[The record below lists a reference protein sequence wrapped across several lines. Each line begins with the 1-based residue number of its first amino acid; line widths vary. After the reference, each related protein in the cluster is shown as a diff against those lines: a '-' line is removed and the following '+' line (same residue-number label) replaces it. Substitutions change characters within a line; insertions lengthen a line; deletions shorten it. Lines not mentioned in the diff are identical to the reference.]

1 MFVWDGDNLTLTV
14 EIWRIREFFFKII
27 NRIYLLLGK
36 GWYFIDCGYCDRRN
50 GEMICRCP
58 TRISD
63 DPKCTEECR
72 KRTKEAG
79 SIFNAIIFG
88 KMVNELQEMI
98 KPENKRKLP
107 RIVAR
112 FIASCI
118 RDIWGGGIRCLDQTD

>member
-36 GWYFIDCGYCDRRN
+36 GWYFIDCGYCDRENGKMVCRSPARLSDDKGCYPEECNSEFDCAYVDRRN

-72 KRTKEAG
+72 KRAKEA
-79 SIFNAIIFG
+79 S
-88 KMVNELQEMI
+88 L
-98 KPENKRKLP
+98 
-107 RIVAR
+107 
-112 FIASCI
+112 
-118 RDIWGGGIRCLDQTD
+118 CLDQTD